1 MFGRKKQRKTR
12 REWQDAP
19 DPGKDEVAPDSHA
32 EPRQVTSVV
41 QRVLAEAGCPAAP
54 SGASEVRTATGP
66 FEVTVAVDVA
76 PLAFSVDALW
86 TGELPATDRSVLHAL
101 NEWNAGHTVQ
111 RVHAE
116 LDGRGTLRVRADSV
130 LTAGAG
136 VTVRQLD
143 EWVRRALAGL
153 SSLAE
158 FLAAQWPDVHA
169 PFPEAD
175 DVSTGMGAYTGDLR
189 LLVTPGNRYGL
200 AGGPTPAVSLDR
212 MAACLTADGVR
223 TTATREEGASGRR
236 GNGWLRPTG
245 PDGGPG
251 TGADIALHDGA
262 LSVTAGAALGEIDGP
277 TADWVMSLCG
287 ATNVLPGGVVA
298 VLGTAAG
305 AGATLT
311 CALHRPVG
319 SGLSEA
325 QLAEVLHHD
334 RDLVW
339 RRYRELG
346 AEITGETGA

>member
-19 DPGKDEVAPDSHA
+19 DPGKDEVAPDPHA
-32 EPRQVTSVV
+32 EPRLVTSVV

-101 NEWNAGHTVQ
+101 NEWNVGHTVP

-116 LDGRGTLRVRADSV
+116 LDGRGMLRVRADSV

-158 FLAAQWPDVHA
+158 FLAGQWPDASA
-169 PFPEAD
+169 PSPEAD
-175 DVSTGMGAYTGDLR
+175 DVSAGMGAYTGDLR

-212 MAACLTADGVR
+212 MAAALSADGVQ
-223 TTATREEGASGRR
+223 TTAAREEGASGSR

-245 PDGGPG
+245 
-251 TGADIALHDGA
+251 TGADTALHDGA

-287 ATNVLPGGVVA
+287 ATNMLPGGVVA

-305 AGATLT
+305 TGATLT

-325 QLAEVLHHD
+325 QLTDVLRHD

-339 RRYRELG
+339 RRYRELS

>member
-19 DPGKDEVAPDSHA
+19 DPGKDEVAPDPHA
-32 EPRQVTSVV
+32 EPRLVTSVV
-41 QRVLAEAGCPAAP
+41 QRVLAEAGCPAAS

-101 NEWNAGHTVQ
+101 NEWNVGHTVP

-116 LDGRGTLRVRADSV
+116 LDGRGMLRVRADSV

-158 FLAAQWPDVHA
+158 FLTGQWPDAHA
-169 PFPEAD
+169 PSPEAD
-175 DVSTGMGAYTGDLR
+175 DVSAGMGAYTGDLR

-212 MAACLTADGVR
+212 MAAALATDGMQ

-245 PDGGPG
+245 
-251 TGADIALHDGA
+251 TGADTALHDGA

-287 ATNVLPGGVVA
+287 ATNMLPGGVVA

-305 AGATLT
+305 TGATLT

-325 QLAEVLHHD
+325 QLADVLRHD

-339 RRYRELG
+339 RRYRELS